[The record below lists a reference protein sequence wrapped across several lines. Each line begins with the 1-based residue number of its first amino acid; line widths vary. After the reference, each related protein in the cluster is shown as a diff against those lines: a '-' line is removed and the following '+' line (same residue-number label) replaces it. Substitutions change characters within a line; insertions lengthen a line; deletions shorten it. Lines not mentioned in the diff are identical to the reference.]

1 MNLLFRMLYVWIV
14 ALFRKK
20 LHLPQDESVLGFRVL
35 PNDLDTNLHMNN
47 GRYLTIMDLGR
58 LDLILRSGVF
68 NMMVKGKAVPI
79 LSAATIRY
87 RLPLDP
93 FQHYKLHTKLIW
105 WDEKWAY
112 IEQRFIIAKGERA
125 GAVAAI
131 GLVKGNFYNKKRKQ
145 VVPIEKLLDA
155 IDKDHGDRPAMPA
168 HLQSWIEAED
178 QLRMVTAPRENAD

>member
-1 MNLLFRMLYVWIV
+1 MNLLFRMIYVWV
-14 ALFRKK
+14 LSLFRKR
-20 LHLPQDESVLGFRVL
+20 LHLPNDASVIGLRVL

-58 LDLILRSGVF
+58 LDLILRTGLLD
-68 NMMVKGKAVPI
+68 MMIKGKAVPI

-105 WDEKWAY
+105 WDDKWAY
-112 IEQRFIIAKGERA
+112 IEQRFIYAKGERA

-131 GLVKGNFYNKKRKQ
+131 GLVKGNFYNKKRKEI
-145 VVPIEKLLDA
+145 VPIENLLDA
-155 IDKDHGDRPAMPA
+155 IDKNHGDRPEMPA
-168 HLQSWIEAED
+168 HLKSWIEAED
-178 QLRMVTAPRENAD
+178 QLRMATARNENTV